1 MQLNRTYLFVTAF
14 TLLMLGHLLG
24 QEDAKTL
31 YDGNNLYHSGKIP
44 ESSAKYARAL
54 ELNPNNKKAN
64 FNLGN
69 SLYKNAMAI
78 KSGALTMPSNPGV
91 TPDSLAKMIFDK
103 AAQNF
108 AVVANSVSDK
118 DTLHRA
124 WHNIGNCYLQK
135 KEYQQ
140 AVDAYKKALKFDPKD
155 EETRYNL
162 AYALKHLPKDKKGG
176 GGQSQQQQQQQQKQD
191 KKEQQKQQQ
200 QQQSQMSKDQAEQL
214 LKAMMESEKKLQDK
228 RKQRPEDM
236 NKQQD
241 KDW

>member
-1 MQLNRTYLFVTAF
+1 MQLNNKYLVCAASLVLAAGTVSA
-14 TLLMLGHLLG
+14 
-24 QEDAKTL
+24 QEDAHTL

-44 ESSAKYARAL
+44 ESSAKYAKAL
-54 ELNPNNKKAN
+54 ELNPGNRKAN

-69 SLYKNAMAI
+69 ALYKNAMLI
-78 KSGALTMPSNPGV
+78 KSGNLTMPANPGV
-91 TPDSLAKMIFDK
+91 TPDSLSKMVLDQ

-108 AVVANSVSDK
+108 AIVANSVSDK

-140 AVDAYKKALKFDPKD
+140 AADAYKKSLKFDPKD
-155 EETRYNL
+155 EDTRYNL
-162 AYALKHLPKDKKGG
+162 AYALKHLPKQKKGG
-176 GGQSQQQQQQQQKQD
+176 GGQNQQQQQQKQE
-191 KKEQQKQQQ
+191 KKEQQ

-214 LKAMMESEKKLQDK
+214 LKAMMNSEKKLQEK
-228 RKQRPEDM
+228 RKQKAEDM
-236 NKQQD
+236 NNRQE

>member
-1 MQLNRTYLFVTAF
+1 MQLGKLYQVYAAGM
-14 TLLMLGHLLG
+14 LLASLVVSA
-24 QEDAKTL
+24 QKDAEYI

-44 ESSAKYARAL
+44 ESSTKYSRAL
-54 ELNPNNKKAN
+54 ELNPNNRKAN

-69 SLYKNAMAI
+69 ALYKNAIMV
-78 KSGALTMPSNPGV
+78 KGGALTMPQSAKMK
-91 TPDSLAKMIFDK
+91 PDSLAGLIFDQ

-118 DTLHRA
+118 DTLHMA

-140 AVDAYKKALKFDPKD
+140 AVDAYKKSLKYNSKD

-162 AYALKHLPKDKKGG
+162 AYALKNLPKDKKGG
-176 GGQSQQQQQQQQKQD
+176 GGQSKQSQKKEENKDD
-191 KKEQQKQQQ
+191 KKKQQQ
-200 QQQSQMSKDQAEQL
+200 QQQNQMSKDQAEQL
-214 LKAMMESEKKLQDK
+214 LKALMDSEKKLQDK
-228 RKQRPEDM
+228 RKQKQEDAS
-236 NKQQD
+236 NSQVG